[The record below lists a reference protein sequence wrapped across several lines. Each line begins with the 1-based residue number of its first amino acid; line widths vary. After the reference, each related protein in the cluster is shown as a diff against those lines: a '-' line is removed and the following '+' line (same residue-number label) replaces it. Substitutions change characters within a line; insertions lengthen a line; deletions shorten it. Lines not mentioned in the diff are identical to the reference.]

1 MKKVRKNL
9 SLLLA
14 AALLLS
20 TVILPINSF
29 AEEAI
34 PQEETTIDSSI
45 GKSQIPTAEDNILT
59 AETSVQTADPSV
71 PTAESPILEE
81 NNNAGLN
88 DEIPPDSAGTCDD
101 ILPGKVIVTLKQNS
115 AGKYKAPFSVDSK
128 TAVLNSSI
136 FDNID
141 IADIELISPASEE
154 DEIMT
159 LSDDTADSPG
169 DIFLIEL
176 NNQSEQG
183 VFDAI
188 KQLQANEDVLW
199 AEPDYIQYF
208 YDTIPNDEFYNEL
221 WGMERI
227 NAPIAWDKFTGS
239 SDVVVG
245 VIDGGVD
252 YNHPDLAPNMW
263 VNEDEIPGN
272 GVDDDHNGY
281 IDDING
287 WNFTFNH
294 NDPMDIA
301 YHGSHVAGIIAAAG
315 NNGIGVT
322 GVAWKTKIAA
332 LNVGIDERR
341 ISSAAVIKAIN
352 YATDNHFDI
361 INGSFGGTSSSL
373 AQKTAIER
381 FPGLLVFAAGNE
393 GVDTDVVPNYPSGF
407 ECENIISV
415 ANFDESGSLNSTSN
429 YGVVSVDIAAPGTGI
444 YSTVPGG
451 EYKYLSGTSMA
462 APCVAGAAALLK
474 GYNPSLR
481 GAELKDIILSSVY
494 TSSEYDKV
502 SSGGR
507 LDLTNLLSTADGT
520 ANDGVVNPGKL
531 EWWTTSI
538 EWRQYSGMDENEP
551 YFQKC
556 RFNIESVN
564 VICKNKTYTVPAKT
578 LKYDVIE
585 ANYDYEINSRYELC
599 AKVNYDGSAEYY
611 LDPGDRQLEMGQDNK
626 DIAYF
631 DDYALIWIADVYSD
645 QNGQLFS
652 DSAKLIVPNYTWW
665 NNSVTYDP
673 DNNLNAAFK
682 IDSIQVYANGNY
694 YNVPSETINL
704 RPALSAPPLRPERDY
719 SLGVQI
725 KNNGTAEYGIYA
737 PWADRETKGPIY
749 NNDGILIPI
758 FDFKYDS
765 NYSLIVSQLWFKNDI
780 YYPNDGIVYPG
791 KDSWWETKIEWEKYW
806 MDEEYYYPS
815 CEFTLEGIDVTCKNT
830 KYTVPGKTFVYREV
844 AGIFDYNAKSEK
856 YLAVKVDYNG
866 SASYQLYDYINENNS
881 NSPAVVYN
889 DTYAVIP
896 ICRVFSDK
904 NGQMFYKSKLNNFTY
919 TNGQNITQLLFPS
932 QIMSMK
938 FKDIA
943 AERETAVGLT
953 YNGEV
958 YVWGDGAYYDLGQGQ
973 VKLNQYTPLKVE
985 GLPEIVKIAKGK
997 HHVLALDVNGEVW
1010 GWGNNS
1016 SGEVHGAYKGK
1027 VYVPSK
1033 ISGLNN
1039 ITDIAAGTGFS
1050 AAIKSDGTLWT
1061 WGNNTDGKLGDR
1073 GTSAANVPAPVTG
1086 LSNVS
1091 KVTCGE
1097 KFMAALSGETVYT
1110 WGNNESGQLGSG
1122 TNDSTSTPTA
1132 ITGSYKD
1139 IAAGNSH
1146 MLAVST
1152 SDELFTWGYN
1162 SVGQLGLGDKI
1173 SRNVPT
1179 STGKTAAVIGAG
1191 YNHSF
1196 YTDGESIYGFGSNSK
1211 GQLGIGIQNTA
1222 LTPTLI
1228 AGLRNIVK
1236 IDGGFDF
1243 TIAKDKNNNIWVFG
1257 NNNIGQLG
1265 IY

>member
-45 GKSQIPTAEDNILT
+45 GKSPIPTAEDNILT

-415 ANFDESGSLNSTSN
+415 ANFDKSGSLNSTSN
-429 YGVVSVDIAAPGTGI
+429 YGVV
-444 YSTVPGG
+444 
-451 EYKYLSGTSMA
+451 
-462 APCVAGAAALLK
+462 
-474 GYNPSLR
+474 
-481 GAELKDIILSSVY
+481 
-494 TSSEYDKV
+494 
-502 SSGGR
+502 
-507 LDLTNLLSTADGT
+507 
-520 ANDGVVNPGKL
+520 
-531 EWWTTSI
+531 
-538 EWRQYSGMDENEP
+538 
-551 YFQKC
+551 
-556 RFNIESVN
+556 
-564 VICKNKTYTVPAKT
+564 
-578 LKYDVIE
+578 
-585 ANYDYEINSRYELC
+585 
-599 AKVNYDGSAEYY
+599 
-611 LDPGDRQLEMGQDNK
+611 
-626 DIAYF
+626 
-631 DDYALIWIADVYSD
+631 
-645 QNGQLFS
+645 
-652 DSAKLIVPNYTWW
+652 
-665 NNSVTYDP
+665 
-673 DNNLNAAFK
+673 
-682 IDSIQVYANGNY
+682 
-694 YNVPSETINL
+694 
-704 RPALSAPPLRPERDY
+704 
-719 SLGVQI
+719 
-725 KNNGTAEYGIYA
+725 
-737 PWADRETKGPIY
+737 
-749 NNDGILIPI
+749 
-758 FDFKYDS
+758 
-765 NYSLIVSQLWFKNDI
+765 
-780 YYPNDGIVYPG
+780 
-791 KDSWWETKIEWEKYW
+791 
-806 MDEEYYYPS
+806 
-815 CEFTLEGIDVTCKNT
+815 
-830 KYTVPGKTFVYREV
+830 
-844 AGIFDYNAKSEK
+844 
-856 YLAVKVDYNG
+856 
-866 SASYQLYDYINENNS
+866 
-881 NSPAVVYN
+881 
-889 DTYAVIP
+889 
-896 ICRVFSDK
+896 
-904 NGQMFYKSKLNNFTY
+904 
-919 TNGQNITQLLFPS
+919 
-932 QIMSMK
+932 
-938 FKDIA
+938 
-943 AERETAVGLT
+943 
-953 YNGEV
+953 
-958 YVWGDGAYYDLGQGQ
+958 
-973 VKLNQYTPLKVE
+973 
-985 GLPEIVKIAKGK
+985 
-997 HHVLALDVNGEVW
+997 
-1010 GWGNNS
+1010 
-1016 SGEVHGAYKGK
+1016 
-1027 VYVPSK
+1027 
-1033 ISGLNN
+1033 
-1039 ITDIAAGTGFS
+1039 
-1050 AAIKSDGTLWT
+1050 
-1061 WGNNTDGKLGDR
+1061 
-1073 GTSAANVPAPVTG
+1073 
-1086 LSNVS
+1086 
-1091 KVTCGE
+1091 
-1097 KFMAALSGETVYT
+1097 
-1110 WGNNESGQLGSG
+1110 
-1122 TNDSTSTPTA
+1122 
-1132 ITGSYKD
+1132 
-1139 IAAGNSH
+1139 
-1146 MLAVST
+1146 
-1152 SDELFTWGYN
+1152 
-1162 SVGQLGLGDKI
+1162 
-1173 SRNVPT
+1173 
-1179 STGKTAAVIGAG
+1179 
-1191 YNHSF
+1191 
-1196 YTDGESIYGFGSNSK
+1196 
-1211 GQLGIGIQNTA
+1211 
-1222 LTPTLI
+1222 
-1228 AGLRNIVK
+1228 
-1236 IDGGFDF
+1236 
-1243 TIAKDKNNNIWVFG
+1243 
-1257 NNNIGQLG
+1257 
-1265 IY
+1265 